1 MSSSI
6 ASPATQ
12 QDPQRIL
19 KPDRA
24 LRTCYTLYLLIIVW
38 VGILPW
44 LLFLAFTSSPSL
56 TLEVSLPLLVACAIA
71 LWWIGAYFR
80 SISYQFTASAIT
92 GERGVWFHRGGTV
105 PYSRI
110 SAVTVTKGPI
120 ARFLGISRMTVQT
133 DTDSVPDLHLDGIRE
148 PGQLRE
154 YIMMMMQEEKTPGR
168 LTEENTIP

>member
-6 ASPATQ
+6 PSPATQ
-12 QDPQRIL
+12 EDPQRII

-44 LLFLAFTSSPSL
+44 LLFLAFTSSPRL
-56 TLEVSLPLLVACAIA
+56 TLAISLPLLVACVIA

-80 SISYQFTASAIT
+80 SISYRFTASAIIR
-92 GERGVWFHRGGTV
+92 ERGVWFHRDGTV
-105 PYSRI
+105 PYNQI

-133 DTDSVPDLHLDGIRE
+133 DTDSAPDLHIDGIRE
-148 PGQLRE
+148 PEQLRE
-154 YIMMMMQEEKTPGR
+154 YIMKMMQEEKTPGSPA
-168 LTEENTIP
+168 EENTIP